1 MRAALNVYLRFR
13 FYLRLCFGLRFRFDL
28 KLVPRAEEQPQGL
41 KRLREN
47 WLAIQKKMR
56 QKWRHGTISAV

>member
-1 MRAALNVYLRFR
+1 MQALDVYLNN
-13 FYLRLCFGLRFRFDL
+13 LLSQE
-28 KLVPRAEEQPQGL
+28 KAGL

-56 QKWRHGTISAV
+56 QK